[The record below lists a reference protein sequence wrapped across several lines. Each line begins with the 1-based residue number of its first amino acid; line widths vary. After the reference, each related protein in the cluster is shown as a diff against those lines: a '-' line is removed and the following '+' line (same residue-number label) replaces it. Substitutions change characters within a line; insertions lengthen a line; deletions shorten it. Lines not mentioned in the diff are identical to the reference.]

1 VTLSELSNRNEGLL
15 NVALLLFLGPPEVF
29 LGLLQVGLSVRG
41 SIVDSRIRRE
51 ADLLDR
57 VGRGSGSSTLLLGWV
72 LVAGVAVLVIDAAA
86 AVAAASGR
94 VLARDRCLRMFP
106 LATVVALVVRQR
118 TRRRRRLV
126 VHGG

>member
-15 NVALLLFLGPPEVF
+15 NVALLLLLGPPEVF
-29 LGLLQVGLSVRG
+29 LGLLQVGLSVCG

-57 VGRGSGSSTLLLGWV
+57 VGRGSRSSTLLGWV
-72 LVAGVAVLVIDAAA
+72 LVTGVAVLVIDAAA

>member
-15 NVALLLFLGPPEVF
+15 NVALLLLLGPPEVF

-57 VGRGSGSSTLLLGWV
+57 VGRGSRSSTLLGWV
-72 LVAGVAVLVIDAAA
+72 LVTGVAVLVIDAAA